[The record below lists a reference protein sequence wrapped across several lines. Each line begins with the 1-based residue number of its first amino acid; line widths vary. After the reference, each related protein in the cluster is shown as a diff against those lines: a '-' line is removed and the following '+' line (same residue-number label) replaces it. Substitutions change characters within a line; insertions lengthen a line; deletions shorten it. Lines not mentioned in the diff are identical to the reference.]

1 MSYCSKLLVWGDM
14 NGEERLY
21 KFTIQFSEGDPLH
34 QQTADILNRQG
45 RRKAQFLVNAVM
57 HYLHCS
63 ETPDIPQ
70 PPPIDTNAIEMIVR
84 RIMAEESSK
93 PIAGEQSIQPPA
105 QRSIKSEQINFGDAS
120 DLLGED
126 GIAAI
131 KNTMASFRK

>member
-1 MSYCSKLLVWGDM
+1 MAKKD
-14 NGEERLY
+14 LY

-70 PPPIDTNAIEMIVR
+70 PSPIDTNAIEMIVR
-84 RIMAEESSK
+84 RIMAQESSK
-93 PIAGEQSIQPPA
+93 PISDGQSSQEPA
-105 QRSIKSEQINFGDAS
+105 QRPVKSEQINFGDAS

-131 KNTMASFRK
+131 KNTMASFRR